1 MCSVVLGVNDA
12 RSTRRLVRLLLA
24 DPLTE
29 EQSWEELIDSYGIEG
44 SNGLLIRFVTIP
56 ANTQTMAIA
65 NKTG

>member
-1 MCSVVLGVNDA
+1 MLGVNDA

-44 SNGLLIRFVTIP
+44 ANGLLIRYVTIQP
-56 ANTQTMAIA
+56 NT
-65 NKTG
+65 NSGNG

>member
-1 MCSVVLGVNDA
+1 MLGINDT

-56 ANTQTMAIA
+56 PNTGNGNWLISSH
-65 NKTG
+65 